1 MTGLGGPFL
10 FQKAEIRMVRGFLL
24 FRLEL
29 RKLLEPENYVNGGF
43 GFSKF
48 VAQHH
53 KDNLGV

>member
-1 MTGLGGPFL
+1 
-10 FQKAEIRMVRGFLL
+10 MVRGFLL

-29 RKLLEPENYVNGGF
+29 RKLLELENYVNGGF

-48 VAQHH
+48 IAQHH